1 MTFKNSQEFF
11 FCDFLFVFL
20 QYLLIKILKWQN
32 FILLLLLSKRILVV
46 VLRFSVLFLFQ
57 IVGLCQCYVLKIVLI
72 RKSYQKYFIFFDRFF
87 LLFLVFSFWTF
98 FLQSFM
104 TKNYWCQSRN
114 KRKIKWKENIRLVE
128 VMKFNWFR
136 F

>member
-87 LLFLVFSFWTF
+87 LLFLVFNFWTF